1 MRQESV
7 FLTEGICYEFLQ
19 VATHQRV
26 FTTPLRSDEAVSFLS
41 TMIEMRNI
49 TVLSATF
56 RHWKTLS
63 GVLKELHFPS
73 GNLFFD
79 IRTAALMFEHGV
91 SVIYTADAD
100 FFQFSELQVINPLS
114 L

>member
-1 MRQESV
+1 MTLWIKR
-7 FLTEGICYEFLQ
+7 
-19 VATHQRV
+19 
-26 FTTPLRSDEAVSFLS
+26 TTLVLEEWILAGVREEVPLSGNEAVSFLS